1 MTLYLSVDRT
11 MLAFD
16 TYNKDQLNVLIH
28 RNFILNP
35 PSLEARHY
43 ITEIFVPKVKLNLF
57 IAYS

>member
-1 MTLYLSVDRT
+1 MSVDRT